1 MDEKTFEL
9 IVVGNG
15 FDLNQGYKTSYR
27 NFFEFCKNA
36 IKKDFNE
43 LSQILIKEQYIT
55 EEELKERELPLNA
68 LQETIKN
75 GNLYL
80 DYFFTIQ
87 KRFNEWSDVESELFN
102 ILSNLKRTISNLKKL
117 YVQDFIWDNNSII
130 YKIVDHNEYEFL
142 RNFHRKGVFY
152 CHKDSENLLTISIID
167 QNQTYDHDRC
177 EEEEYLKYYSD
188 MNLDKLPFLFYTE
201 LKSFEKLFSEYLKI
215 FATPRKERRHLNL
228 KCGVIWNYNYTS
240 IADSYFE
247 CEEINIFHIHG
258 KINHQGNYND
268 IVFGIDN
275 KQAEKLGGDF
285 TLFSKS
291 VRRTINNTDYQ
302 RWRGF
307 YDGCRSIA
315 FFGHSLSPMDDDSIV
330 DLIESSKNNL
340 ENLTVY
346 YTNKCPFDKEK
357 HIMSLKRILGDE
369 YFNKIRPCTHF
380 ICCD

>member
-36 IKKDFNE
+36 ITKDFNE

-102 ILSNLKRTISNLKKL
+102 ILSNLKKTMSYLKQKS
-117 YVQDFIWDNNSII
+117 IKSIAWNNNGII
-130 YKIVDHNEYEFL
+130 YENIDHNEYEFL

-152 CHKDSENLLTISIID
+152 CHKDSDNLPIIFIID
-167 QNQTYDHDRC
+167 QNQTYDCDRW

-228 KCGVIWNYNYTS
+228 KGGLIWNYNYTS

-247 CEEINIFHIHG
+247 CKEENIFHIHG
-258 KINHQGNYND
+258 KINHDGDDND

-275 KQAEKLGGDF
+275 KQAQQLDGDF

-302 RWRGF
+302 NWPG
-307 YDGCRSIA
+307 YGCRSIA

-330 DLIESSKNNL
+330 DLIESNKNELDNI
-340 ENLTVY
+340 TVY
-346 YTNKCPFDKEK
+346 YTNKCSFDKEK

-369 YFNKIRPCTHF
+369 YFNRMRSCIHF